1 MKKCSAHCSKQMQ
14 NLIRGDE
21 MTRGGGGGGGAAMGA
36 DGAGADVDA
45 AEAAA
50 AASPSSST
58 GSSSSL
64 EECMVCSDHKRDVL
78 FLPCGHICCCSG
90 KLLAPFAPPSSVTT
104 NPGIYGTWRKFLFEG
119 LELKLPALI
128 SS

>member
-50 AASPSSST
+50 ASPSSSA

-78 FLPCGHICCCSG
+78 FLPCGHICVCSG
-90 KLLAPFAPPSSVTT
+90 KQLAPFAPPSSVTT
-104 NPGIYGTWRKFLFEG
+104 NPRNLWDMEEIFIRG
-119 LELKLPALI
+119 LCTETTRFD
-128 SS
+128 